1 MSVERRLREGLVR
14 NAEAFD
20 PQVERRLATLASRH
34 RRRRRLHW
42 AAAVVAAAA
51 ALATGALVAPGLLG
65 ERSHTE
71 QVEVGLPTV
80 SASPGQLLTGSY
92 RTTVPAAT
100 GVVTSASL
108 AGRWALTLRADGTMT
123 IRAPAAYTGVLSG
136 AILVHLNGVPQQR
149 VRPGSLLRA
158 WGRQLSLD
166 PVRLCPEVRRF
177 RRHLR
182 GPSRGL
188 HLDRAGANFLRP
200 LSTGEDVRVC

>member
-34 RRRRRLHW
+34 RRRRRLRW

-136 AILVHLNGVPQQR
+136 ALF
-149 VRPGSLLRA
+149 S
-158 WGRQLSLD
+158 ST
-166 PVRLCPEVRRF
+166 
-177 RRHLR
+177 
-182 GPSRGL
+182 
-188 HLDRAGANFLRP
+188 
-200 LSTGEDVRVC
+200 STGFRSNVFDQDLCSGLGVASYRWTRSGSALRFAVSDDTCAGRVAVFTSTARARIS